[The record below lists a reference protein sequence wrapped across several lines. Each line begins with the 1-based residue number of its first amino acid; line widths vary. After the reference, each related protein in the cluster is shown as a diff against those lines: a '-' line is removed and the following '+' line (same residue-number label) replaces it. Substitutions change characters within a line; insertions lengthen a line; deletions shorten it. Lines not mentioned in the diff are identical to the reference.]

1 MRTYIHQLSRSLGL
15 AHGSLHPSQHAP
27 GAMGPTSASRG
38 DKLRRGNDLRGV
50 EGKIAALL
58 SAYMHAGYAACGL
71 SWAIPPGK
79 EATTRLI
86 RRSVRQGFDS
96 LLLIHE
102 HLLSSGD
109 PGVQAAI
116 KDLHDNILASPF
128 APLSK
133 HYFATTIFGRAR
145 QMVSTLQQASR
156 SSVISK
162 ARLSNSAPGA
172 KEEKGHGHAQVKSD
186 VTPCQEASVDQYEA
200 MERLNLLQ
208 GYARFV
214 RSIGSLPG
222 LESSQPAQPAHPA
235 HPAQATSARA
245 LAREK
250 KERQAIVNAD
260 ASRASRVAFEADI
273 LRADLS
279 LSMAT
284 AHIRSV
290 KRRAGV
296 SDGTQIEGLD
306 ENGVEVC
313 KKEKEVMKEGAIR
326 WEGLAEDALIECMR
340 TARRLVEEGKSGVLS
355 DEVKREDWVD
365 DGAQPAERPSPCSV
379 FVEDFESTGR
389 GDSGKKILNKVGE
402 GKNDQNGE
410 TEGEEGARSDG
421 DESEV
426 HSDSESSESDFA
438 SSDEEDEDTL
448 SHPCPLRTLFRLYD
462 RFEEQRLAV
471 WLALPAEKR
480 EKMSVYMR
488 GSGGRA
494 GDAWDALGL
503 VLLMQYDG

>member
-27 GAMGPTSASRG
+27 GASASTSASRG
-38 DKLRRGNDLRGV
+38 EKPRRGNDLRGV

-71 SWAIPPGK
+71 SWDIPPGK

-109 PGVQAAI
+109 PCVQAAI

-145 QMVSTLQQASR
+145 QMVSNLQQASR

-162 ARLSNSAPGA
+162 ARLSNSAPGL
-172 KEEKGHGHAQVKSD
+172 KEKGQGQVKSG
-186 VTPCQEASVDQYEA
+186 VMPCQELSVDQYEA

-214 RSIGSLPG
+214 RNIGSLPG
-222 LESSQPAQPAHPA
+222 LQSSQPAGPNN
-235 HPAQATSARA
+235 PAQAPSARA

-250 KERQAIVNAD
+250 KERQAVLDAD

-273 LRADLS
+273 LRADLG

-284 AHIRSV
+284 AHIKSV

-296 SDGTQIEGLD
+296 SDETQGEGLD

-355 DEVKREDWVD
+355 VEVKREDWVD
-365 DGAQPAERPSPCSV
+365 DEAQPAERPSPCSV
-379 FVEDFESTGR
+379 FVEDFGSTGR
-389 GDSGKKILNKVGE
+389 GHSGKKTLNQAGE
-402 GKNDQNGE
+402 GKDDQDGE
-410 TEGEEGARSDG
+410 TKGEEGHESKEN
-421 DESEV
+421 ESEV
-426 HSDSESSESDFA
+426 NSDSDSDLGESEFE
-438 SSDEEDEDTL
+438 SSDEDEDSL
-448 SHPCPLRTLFRLYD
+448 SHPSPLRTLFRLYD

-471 WLALPAEKR
+471 WLALPAERR